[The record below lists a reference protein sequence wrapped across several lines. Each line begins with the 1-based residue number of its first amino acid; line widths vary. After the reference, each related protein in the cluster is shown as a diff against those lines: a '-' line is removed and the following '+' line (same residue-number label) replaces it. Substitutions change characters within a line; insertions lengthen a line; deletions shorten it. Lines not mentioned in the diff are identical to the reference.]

1 MKDDDELD
9 DHDDDDDDDGHADH
23 DGRDDDIYDGL
34 QWIDEL
40 EWGCRAWW
48 RGCTA
53 AARCNQVTPRKW
65 ALNGHDHDGE
75 DDHDGHD
82 DDNVDDVDDEIIDLD
97 ISKYTIN
104 FPSHICCLSPPSL
117 VQ

>member
-1 MKDDDELD
+1 MKDDDVLD
-9 DHDDDDDDDGHADH
+9 DHDDDDDGHADDDGH
-23 DGRDDDIYDGL
+23 DGHIYDSL

-48 RGCTA
+48 RGCTVA